1 MGHGRPSTLAG
12 MVMRGKRRAMVS
24 FAAMTLVLVSAGGA
38 WAAMSS
44 GATTSTSQSEADL
57 SSTDTDS
64 SSSTTSSG
72 EPTTSSSIS
81 SAPTSETTLPR
92 HQGMM
97 TTATRLRKAK
107 VARRSTKRRA
117 AHVSPDGVTAT
128 RTTATA
134 VRRDKT
140 RRTACRRTRPRHVS
154 PGGVAATRITATPV
168 HRVNRPFTS
177 AHLPRSEMHP
187 IAHDSR
193 VVPGCTP
200 GPVASSALGVGA
212 QSLRRRRR

>member
-1 MGHGRPSTLAG
+1 
-12 MVMRGKRRAMVS
+12 
-24 FAAMTLVLVSAGGA
+24 
-38 WAAMSS
+38 
-44 GATTSTSQSEADL
+44 
-57 SSTDTDS
+57 
-64 SSSTTSSG
+64 
-72 EPTTSSSIS
+72 
-81 SAPTSETTLPR
+81 
-92 HQGMM
+92 MM

-168 HRVNRPFTS
+168 HRVNARAPRTRAHICRARRAAPDLPQVSRSGRGRRSDRGHRFVVQSQCRQPADHAQRGAHSWVREPRPEKRAGSSKPTS
-177 AHLPRSEMHP
+177 PPLRMRYGTGRPRP
-187 IAHDSR
+187 RQIADSDAPATTAKCLR
-193 VVPGCTP
+193 VATGRHTS
-200 GPVASSALGVGA
+200 GLSAAV
-212 QSLRRRRR
+212 RRR